1 MGGILGLSSAHQLS
15 AHMLHGLAQL
25 IGEPVTFPAETQQ
38 LLRVHD
44 GSLVD
49 IQGLSFQ
56 IWGPLGTR
64 SHPHPAA

>member
-1 MGGILGLSSAHQLS
+1 MGGILGLSSAHPLS
-15 AHMLHGLAQL
+15 AHMLHALAQL

-38 LLRVHD
+38 LLRVQG

-56 IWGPLGTR
+56 MWGPQGTT

>member
-1 MGGILGLSSAHQLS
+1 MGGILGLSSAHQVS

-38 LLRVHD
+38 LLRVQG

-49 IQGLSFQ
+49 SQGLSFQ
-56 IWGPLGTR
+56 MWGPQGTTN
-64 SHPHPAA
+64 HPHPAT